1 MQHDF
6 LQIEFDGQEI
16 DEVYEDLIRM
26 EVELDDE
33 LTSMFYIKLTMLMLD
48 GEWSILDDDRIAVWK
63 SVTIT
68 AGFEDNSEELMSGYI
83 TQIRPD
89 FSANP
94 EDATIEI
101 WGMDASVMLDRVE
114 ILKDWPNKKDSDIA
128 TQIFQSYGL
137 TPDVDDTALVHD
149 EAISTIIQ
157 RETDMQFLKRLA
169 LRNGY
174 EVYVQGSTGY
184 FKSPAVDVEA
194 QPVLAVHFGNETTMT
209 NFSLTV
215 DATAPTN
222 VSMYQIDRLNKEVH
236 EVNVESSTLT
246 AMGSTHASGLL
257 RLGMDPG
264 QVYVGMN
271 STSGNAEMT
280 ALCQGIYEKAEWFVS
295 AEGEIPAN
303 DYEHV
308 LLPRKPVTIKGIGE
322 TYSGLYYVTHVTHV
336 FTSGGYTQYMKAKR
350 NGLHT
355 LGTEN
360 FDTESGL
367 LAGVL

>member
-6 LQIEFDGQEI
+6 LQIEIEGE
-16 DEVYEDLIRM
+16 ELEELYTDLICL

-33 LTSMFYIKLTMLMLD
+33 LASSFYIKLTMLALD
-48 GEWSILDDDRIAVWK
+48 GEWSILNDDRIAAWK
-63 SVTIT
+63 PVTIT
-68 AGFEDNSEELMSGYI
+68 AGFEDNSEELISGYI
-83 TQIRPD
+83 TQIKPD

-101 WGMDASVMLDRVE
+101 WGMDASVLLDRVE
-114 ILKDWPNKKDSDIA
+114 ILKVWPNKKDSDIA
-128 TQIFQSYGL
+128 TEIFRSYGL
-137 TPDVDDTALVHD
+137 TPDVEDTTLVHD

-174 EVYVQGSTGY
+174 EVYVQSSSGY
-184 FKSPAVDVEA
+184 FKSPAVDDDA

-215 DATAPTN
+215 DATMPTK
-222 VSMYQIDRLNKEVH
+222 VSMYQIDRLNKEVY
-236 EVNVESSTLT
+236 EVNVESSTL
-246 AMGSTHASGLL
+246 MKLGSTDANGLL
-257 RLGMDPG
+257 GLGMDSG
-264 QVYVGMN
+264 QVYVSMN
-271 STSGNAEMT
+271 STSGNAEMK

-295 AEGEIPAN
+295 AEGEILAN
-303 DYEHV
+303 NYGHV

-322 TYSGLYYVTHVTHV
+322 VYSGLYYVTHVTHV
-336 FTSGGYTQYMKAKR
+336 FTSSGYTQYMKAKR

-360 FDTESGL
+360 FNVGNGL
-367 LAGVL
+367 LVGV